1 MVIEMHQYEEVC
13 CAVSRRH
20 ACHRRSL
27 ACSLRYRPTIWTW
40 PTTVYVWQLWWL
52 RRVFGLKRC
61 WLITEQSWLSFKCH
75 VTPSRQWPCT
85 SCPSHSF
92 GVTITCNLQH
102 RLVVWTL
109 ELWEQTD
116 PLPLCSRLY
125 LYLHDRNHNTWIGCK
140 FSVKEIDKPYDK
152 NGRVYCYCMKQ
163 LGILHIYEKREK
175 TKIV

>member
-1 MVIEMHQYEEVC
+1 MKRFVVQCHAVTLVTEEVWRPLWDTIRQ
-13 CAVSRRH
+13 SERH
-20 ACHRRSL
+20 QLQFDHFK
-27 ACSLRYRPTIWTW
+27 P
-40 PTTVYVWQLWWL
+40 YVWQLWWL
-52 RRVFGLKRC
+52 RKVFGLKRC

-152 NGRVYCYCMKQ
+152 NGRVYC
-163 LGILHIYEKREK
+163 
-175 TKIV
+175 

>member
-1 MVIEMHQYEEVC
+1 MKRFVVQCHAVTLVTEEVWRPLWDTIRQ
-13 CAVSRRH
+13 SERRQ
-20 ACHRRSL
+20 L
-27 ACSLRYRPTIWTW
+27 QFDYFKP
-40 PTTVYVWQLWWL
+40 YVWQLWWL
-52 RRVFGLKRC
+52 RKVFGLKRC

-152 NGRVYCYCMKQ
+152 NGRVYC
-163 LGILHIYEKREK
+163 
-175 TKIV
+175 

>member
-1 MVIEMHQYEEVC
+1 MKRSVVQCHAVTLVTEEVWRPLWDTIRQ
-13 CAVSRRH
+13 SERH
-20 ACHRRSL
+20 QL
-27 ACSLRYRPTIWTW
+27 QFDYFKP
-40 PTTVYVWQLWWL
+40 YVWQLWWL
-52 RRVFGLKRC
+52 RRVFGSKRC
-61 WLITEQSWLSFKCH
+61 WPITEQSWLSFKCH
-75 VTPSRQWPCT
+75 VTLSRQWPCT

-92 GVTITCNLQH
+92 GVRITCNLQH

-152 NGRVYCYCMKQ
+152 NGKVYYYCMKQ
-163 LGILHIYEKREK
+163 LGILHICEKEK
-175 TKIV
+175 KPK